1 MKKALENIKQLELN
15 IKETKA
21 KDKELLA
28 DLDEKIEFKM
38 YGTDEA
44 KEYLTKLLRQ
54 NRQRLHELE
63 AQPETSD
70 GKQKNARAKAVKDL
84 TADNLKIE
92 TKLDGLDKF
101 LEKIGGVITNEE
113 CKQLILQKHNN
124 LIRLELGKYL
134 NAEKRKLIGGI
145 EKLWDKYAVHAEF
158 LENERAATLNKLNGF
173 LRELNYLN

>member
-63 AQPETSD
+63 AQPETSE
-70 GKQKNARAKAVKDL
+70 KPS
-84 TADNLKIE
+84 KI
-92 TKLDGLDKF
+92 
-101 LEKIGGVITNEE
+101 
-113 CKQLILQKHNN
+113 
-124 LIRLELGKYL
+124 
-134 NAEKRKLIGGI
+134 
-145 EKLWDKYAVHAEF
+145 
-158 LENERAATLNKLNGF
+158 
-173 LRELNYLN
+173 

>member
-1 MKKALENIKQLELN
+1 
-15 IKETKA
+15 
-21 KDKELLA
+21 
-28 DLDEKIEFKM
+28 
-38 YGTDEA
+38 
-44 KEYLTKLLRQ
+44 
-54 NRQRLHELE
+54 
-63 AQPETSD
+63 
-70 GKQKNARAKAVKDL
+70 
-84 TADNLKIE
+84 LKIE